1 MPDRN
6 PGIKLHPHPE
16 FENRRAKLGA
26 LPDLNLR
33 WAFVGTSGS
42 GKGVAML
49 DLLLRHYR
57 GVFDRIYLYSKSS
70 TIDKN
75 WDPLRKYVE
84 KELGVNQQEEQTFF
98 DEFDAAALQEQMD
111 LQMRVSEEAKKQGLK
126 QVPQVLWIF
135 DDLVDDASIMHSN
148 SNLIATLAIRSRHFG
163 GNLWVSTQKFR
174 ALANIIR
181 INLTALFIWP
191 ALSNRLERKAI
202 IEEISGAYTPDQI
215 EELLQHV
222 SKRKHGFLFV
232 NLKADDPSEM
242 FQDSLVQK
250 LRVTKKQHG
259 SDMDDAAQQPGPAR
273 AGAIGDDR

>member
-1 MPDRN
+1 MRDRN
-6 PGIKLHPHPE
+6 PGIQLHPHPT
-16 FENRRAKLGA
+16 FENRRARLGA

-57 GVFDRIYLYSKSS
+57 GVFDRIYLFSKSS

-98 DEFDAAALQEQMD
+98 DEFDAQALQEQMN
-111 LQMRVSEEAKKQGLK
+111 LQMQVAEEAKKQGMK
-126 QVPQVLWIF
+126 FIPQVLWII
-135 DDLVDDASIMHSN
+135 DDLADDPSVMHSN

-163 GNLWVSTQKFR
+163 GNLWIGTQRFR
-174 ALANIIR
+174 AMATVLR

-191 ALSNRLERKAI
+191 ALSNRMERKAI
-202 IEEISGAYTPDQI
+202 IEEISGHYSPDQI

-232 NLKADDPSEM
+232 NLKATDPSEM

-250 LRVTKKQHG
+250 LRVTKKDG
-259 SDMDDAAQQPGPAR
+259 NALDDAAQQQGPAR
-273 AGAIGDDR
+273 ADAVRDNR